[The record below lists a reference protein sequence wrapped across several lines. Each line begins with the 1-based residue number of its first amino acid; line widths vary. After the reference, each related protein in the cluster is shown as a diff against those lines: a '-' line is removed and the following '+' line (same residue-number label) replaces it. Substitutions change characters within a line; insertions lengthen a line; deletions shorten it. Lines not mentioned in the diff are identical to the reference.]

1 MKQIQVIVIAFLH
14 LEYKQISSINRAG
27 NTLFYTLDTL
37 ARKYL
42 PCLGQGG
49 KKTYAVQRQAPA
61 HIYTPGPPSPVT
73 LAKIVCV
80 TKNSNEGSQ
89 KSNKGRLKTRNGSS
103 GVSYVRRRCMRHRR
117 RS

>member
-27 NTLFYTLDTL
+27 NTLFYNLDTL

-49 KKTYAVQRQAPA
+49 QKTYAVQRQAPA
-61 HIYTPGPPSPVT
+61 HIYMPEQPPGHACKNSLRDEKFKWR
-73 LAKIVCV
+73 LAKI
-80 TKNSNEGSQ
+80 K
-89 KSNKGRLKTRNGSS
+89 
-103 GVSYVRRRCMRHRR
+103 
-117 RS
+117 